1 MNYKI
6 VKTLLALTCL
16 NLCGQAF
23 VYSQEEGKKKKP
35 FGLVSSMPQDTE
47 IVFGLTRFEDFA
59 NEIGKSTTWKK
70 IIELLDLEAGVDISD
85 AAEPWGSA
93 MDFIGQDAFFGF
105 GKGTAAHLERLTEIT
120 EAFNKI
126 SYELAGSELLS
137 ELGFGGDAGS
147 DPEKLIK
154 DLLIQLLSA
163 EDGKFEK
170 TLTEL
175 QLPAFIAGS
184 KVGDGM
190 AAQLVNQLSALED
203 QLPPFVLTS
212 EFDVAEGVKFSS
224 WSIKAKDVFDDSARE
239 QLRQAMGEKDLAEK
253 LEKIIDSKKV
263 EISFGALGDYLI
275 VGFGPDHSHIK
286 FVDKEEDSLM
296 ALSDFQFANS
306 YADKKI
312 LAYNYLSKSALDAFS
327 PPKQFS
333 SLANDVT
340 ELLKLINE
348 EGIDLKKMI
357 PLVSKLGGQ
366 LDKATQVTW
375 DSTAG
380 VLYRENGLKWAS
392 VGGSSIPGVDA
403 ETPLRLAPAVS
414 EDAFLLINSAEDPES
429 RKNSIA
435 TFETVAEI
443 IHGIGTTAVQVQGDQ
458 QVAEIFQMFDQMLR
472 PKLLKVWNIFTTK
485 VANGL
490 GSEGGIVIDLKGS
503 MPKVP
508 GVPAEFIKDGKVP
521 RISIFNSVKNRKHL
535 AEAWEQLVPAINE
548 IAAAIPGQEPGQ
560 EFQIPDTLSMD
571 GKNLTT
577 HFIGLP
583 FVSNDFLPSLS
594 ISDEL
599 FFLTTS
605 KKASDELAAAIL
617 ENKDKEINGLVLKV
631 NVQELIQF
639 AKAWI
644 SLIEKNEDLVNDDEA
659 IEVLNNVKRVLQ
671 FGEGIKG
678 FNYRRYKEDRWREDW
693 HFNIGDIE

>member
-23 VYSQEEGKKKKP
+23 VYSQEEGEKKKP

-154 DLLIQLLSA
+154 DLLVQLLSA

-212 EFDVAEGVKFSS
+212 EFDVTEGVKFSS

-263 EISFGALGDYLI
+263 EVSFGALGDYLI

-435 TFETVAEI
+435 TFETMAEI

-458 QVAEIFQMFDQMLR
+458 QVAEIFQMFDQVLR

-644 SLIEKNEDLVNDDEA
+644 SLSEKNEDLVNDDEA

>member
-23 VYSQEEGKKKKP
+23 VYSQEEGEKKKS

-47 IVFGLTRFEDFA
+47 IVFGLTRFEDFT

-137 ELGFGGDAGS
+137 ELGFGGGAGS

-212 EFDVAEGVKFSS
+212 EFDVAEGIKFSS

-392 VGGSSIPGVDA
+392 VGGPSIPGVDA

-435 TFETVAEI
+435 TFETMAEI
-443 IHGIGTTAVQVQGDQ
+443 IHGIGTTAVQVQGDE

-548 IAAAIPGQEPGQ
+548 IAAAIPGLEPGQ

-644 SLIEKNEDLVNDDEA
+644 SLIEKNEDLVNDDET

-678 FNYRRYKEDRWREDW
+678 FNYRRYKEDRWRGDW

>member
-23 VYSQEEGKKKKP
+23 VYSQEEGEKKKP

-212 EFDVAEGVKFSS
+212 EFDVTEGVKFSS

-340 ELLKLINE
+340 ELLQLINE

-535 AEAWEQLVPAINE
+535 AESWEQLVPAINE

>member
-6 VKTLLALTCL
+6 VKTLVATICL
-16 NLCGQAF
+16 NLCGHAF
-23 VYSQEEGKKKKP
+23 VYSQEKAKEQKP

-59 NEIGKSTTWKK
+59 NEIGKSTTWTK
-70 IIELLDLEAGVDISD
+70 IIELLDLEAGIDISD

-137 ELGFGGDAGS
+137 ELGFGGDAGT
-147 DPEKLIK
+147 DPEEFMRDLIGK
-154 DLLIQLLSA
+154 LLSD
-163 EDGKFEK
+163 EDGKLEK
-170 TLTEL
+170 TLNEL
-175 QLPAFIAGS
+175 QLPSFIAGS

-190 AAQLVNQLSALED
+190 AAQLVNQISALED
-203 QLPPFVLTS
+203 QLPPFVITS
-212 EFDVAEGVKFSS
+212 EFDVNEGVKFRS
-224 WSIKAKDVFDDSARE
+224 WSINAKDVFDDNARE
-239 QLRQAMGEKDLAEK
+239 ELSQAIGEKDLAEK
-253 LEKIIDSKKV
+253 LEKIIDSKKI

-275 VGFGPDHSHIK
+275 VGFGPDHRHIK

-296 ALSDFQFANS
+296 AISDFQFAKG

-340 ELLKLINE
+340 ELLKSINK
-348 EGIDLKKMI
+348 EGIDLKKII

-366 LDKATQVTW
+366 LDKATEITW
-375 DSTAG
+375 DSTSG

-392 VGGSSIPGVDA
+392 VGGGSFPGLDA
-403 ETPLRLAPAVS
+403 ETPLKLAPAVS
-414 EDAFLLINSAEDPES
+414 DDAFLLLNTAEDPES

-443 IHGIGTTAVQVQGDQ
+443 IHGVGTAAVQLQGDQ
-458 QVAEIFQMFDQMLR
+458 QVTEVFQMFDQMLT
-472 PKLLKVWNIFTTK
+472 PKFLKVWNIFKTK

-490 GSEGGIVIDLKGS
+490 GSEGGIVVDLKGS

-560 EFQIPDTLSMD
+560 EVQIPDTLSME

-583 FVSNDFLPSLS
+583 FVSNDFLPSIS

-605 KKASDELAAAIL
+605 KKATDEIAAAIL
-617 ENKDKEINGLVLKV
+617 ENKDEGINGFVLKV

-644 SLIEKNEDLVNDDEA
+644 SLIEKNEDLVNDDET
-659 IEVLNNVKRVLQ
+659 IEVLNNVKRVLK

-678 FNYRRYKEDRWREDW
+678 FNYRKYKEDRWREDW

>member
-1 MNYKI
+1 
-6 VKTLLALTCL
+6 
-16 NLCGQAF
+16 
-23 VYSQEEGKKKKP
+23 
-35 FGLVSSMPQDTE
+35 
-47 IVFGLTRFEDFA
+47 
-59 NEIGKSTTWKK
+59 
-70 IIELLDLEAGVDISD
+70 
-85 AAEPWGSA
+85 
-93 MDFIGQDAFFGF
+93 
-105 GKGTAAHLERLTEIT
+105 
-120 EAFNKI
+120 
-126 SYELAGSELLS
+126 
-137 ELGFGGDAGS
+137 
-147 DPEKLIK
+147 
-154 DLLIQLLSA
+154 
-163 EDGKFEK
+163 
-170 TLTEL
+170 
-175 QLPAFIAGS
+175 LPAFIAGS

-212 EFDVAEGVKFSS
+212 EFDVTEGVKFSS

-435 TFETVAEI
+435 TFETMAEI

-605 KKASDELAAAIL
+605 KKASDDLAAAIL